1 MTVAAATDITGQRE
15 DLDQQRY
22 EAYQAWERRELGDPR
37 FASTRMLVDDVRNHG
52 RILDETWERFDVE
65 ERTWGAE
72 VLNAPHMHVD
82 RFRVDGNDII
92 VKESDGVNP
101 RLTLRD
107 VYQNGLDIT
116 RADVAAEPGLAFQ
129 LRRDELFMEFYE
141 AIELMMRD
149 HSQPDTIH
157 MISTCPS
164 PDELGVDHDEATRLL
179 RSKFYDLEN
188 RKSFDYTAR
197 RLPDGRLELSATR
210 LDSSDVAAHAA
221 VLQSSGYDNVSF
233 ALLTSHEFGRFLSRE
248 NTTSQPIEVVAAGR
262 AAVYDAAMER
272 ATGQVHK
279 FGRIDDSVDAHEFFR
294 DHTEDYWA
302 GYKAFNELLALHL
315 GGRDLAPALQGYLLK
330 CLDGQER
337 VGQSVLSQEKID
349 RLRVQLAGG
358 KITADMALSCRELL
372 VYDHHATIT
381 RLYRQFAQTGEVDQL
396 DYEGGGGFMDAYADA
411 ASSNGTE
418 AAANGETFAG
428 CETATGVSGLSA
440 GESGMGAAVQL
451 ASQLGVSLEQAMRM
465 QAEEAAHCL
474 RIQLYGYTIRR
485 DVHCPFCE
493 KTVDARD
500 STAAIECLD
509 DECRMV
515 LNKATGE
522 AKSRLDPTRDP
533 GDSIDGDEGLLQA
546 VAAPKLQSGRDY
558 ELGGRRYRRTL
569 LTVVGGAQIQYTD
582 EAGQHIKGAA
592 AQQLEA
598 IIVGQ
603 IAAESQAA

>member
-1 MTVAAATDITGQRE
+1 MTVAAVSTAEQRV
-15 DLDQQRY
+15 DLDRQRY
-22 EAYQAWERRELGDPR
+22 EAYQAWEQRELSDPR
-37 FASTRMLVDDVRNHG
+37 FASTRMLVEDVRNHG

-82 RFRVDGNDII
+82 RFRFDGNDII
-92 VKESDGVNP
+92 VKEADSVNP
-101 RLTLRD
+101 PLTLRD
-107 VYQNGLDIT
+107 VYKNGLDNT
-116 RADVAAEPGLAFQ
+116 RAAFQAEPGLAFQ

-141 AIELMMRD
+141 AIEQMMRD
-149 HSQPDTIH
+149 RSQPDTIH

-164 PDELGVDHDEATRLL
+164 PDELGVDYDEGVRLL
-179 RSKFYDLEN
+179 KSRFYDLEN

-221 VLQSSGYDNVSF
+221 VLQASGYDNVSF

-248 NTTSQPIEVVAAGR
+248 NTTSQPIEVVTAGR

-272 ATGQVHK
+272 VTGQAHK
-279 FGRIDDSVDAHEFFR
+279 FGRVDDSVDAHEFFR
-294 DHTEDYWA
+294 NHAEEYWA
-302 GYKAFNELLALHL
+302 GYKGFNELLALHL
-315 GGRDLAPALQGYLLK
+315 GGRDLAPQLQGYLLK
-330 CLDGQER
+330 CLDAQER
-337 VGQSVLSQEKID
+337 VGQSVLSQDKID
-349 RLRVQLAGG
+349 RLRVQLLGG
-358 KITADMALSCRELL
+358 KVTADMAMSCRELL

-381 RLYRQFAQTGEVDQL
+381 RLYRQFSETGTVDQL
-396 DYEGGGGFMDAYADA
+396 SYEGGSFMDAYADA
-411 ASSNGTE
+411 ASSNGSE

-428 CETATGVSGLSA
+428 CETATGVSGLST
-440 GESGMGAAVQL
+440 GENSVGAAAQL

-465 QAEEAAHCL
+465 QEEEAAHCL

-500 STAAIECLD
+500 STTAIECLD

-522 AKSRLDPTRDP
+522 AKSRLVAKGETGKD
-533 GDSIDGDEGLLQA
+533 IDREEELRRQA
-546 VAAPKLQSGRDY
+546 AATPRLQSGREY
-558 ELGGRRYRRTL
+558 ELGGVRYRRTM
-569 LTVVGGAQIQYTD
+569 LTVVGGAQVQYTD
-582 EAGQHIKGAA
+582 EAGRHIKGAA
-592 AQQLEA
+592 AEQLEA
-598 IIVGQ
+598 IIVGRL
-603 IAAESQAA
+603 AAESQAA